1 MKRLLSAILAVAA
14 TAIAADVAHA
24 QAGADFTPQSVHSR
38 QLPNGLPLPNSA
50 GFAATYSTRGF
61 VDFTTPFHQPLG
73 TNGRS
78 CGSCHVANS
87 AWSLTPADARFLFL
101 LTGGTHPLFRPLDA
115 VTAEAP
121 VATVSERRAAY
132 RLLLEKGLFRRTV
145 DVPGTRE
152 YDLVDVDDPHGNP
165 PTKITTFRRP
175 LGTTNLAFAA
185 GVHWDIRTAP
195 IADLHQALLN
205 QVRGNVI
212 AAQQGSA
219 PTPEVMEEVV
229 AWEESLTTAQVWVH
243 GVGSLDR
250 CGARGGPE
258 FLAQQPK
265 VSGRF
270 DLFDAWIGLAP
281 GSCTD
286 RKTDAKR
293 AQIARGQELFNTAL
307 STSGRKCQG
316 CHNVANNGTN
326 LAGTVFNIGVS
337 AASRRT
343 PDLPLY
349 TLQSRLDGSTVQTT
363 DPGRAVITGLW
374 SDLDRF
380 KVPSLRGLAARAPY
394 FHNGIAATLGDVV
407 RHYEESLGFDFTP
420 EEEADLVAFLR
431 AL

>member
-1 MKRLLSAILAVAA
+1 MKSLLSALLAVAS
-14 TAIAADVAHA
+14 TAIAIDMAHA
-24 QAGADFTPQSVHSR
+24 EAGDSAAQNVNSG
-38 QLPNGLPLPNSA
+38 QLPNNFPLPNSA

-61 VDFTTPFHQPLG
+61 LDFTTPFHQALG

-78 CGSCHVANS
+78 CGSCHVPNS

-101 LTGGTHPLFRPLDA
+101 LTGGTHPLFNPLDA
-115 VTAEAP
+115 VTAQAP
-121 VATVSERRAAY
+121 VETVRERRAAY

-145 DVPGTRE
+145 NLPATRE
-152 YDLVDVDDPHGNP
+152 FDLVAVDDPHGNP
-165 PTKITTFRRP
+165 PTMITTFRRP

-185 GVHWDIRTAP
+185 GVHWDVRTAP
-195 IADLHQALLN
+195 VADLHQALIN
-205 QVRGNVI
+205 QVQGNVT
-212 AAQQGSA
+212 AAQQGSP
-219 PTPEVMEEVV
+219 PTQEVKEEVV
-229 AWEESLTTAQVWVH
+229 TWEESLTTAQVWVH

-265 VSGRF
+265 VAGRF
-270 DLFDAWIGLAP
+270 DLFDAWIGLVP

-286 RKTDAKR
+286 RTTDRKR

-307 STSGRKCQG
+307 NATGRTCSG

-326 LAGTVFNIGVS
+326 MNGTLFNIGTS

-349 TLQSRLDGSTVQTT
+349 TLQSRIDGSTVQTT
-363 DPGRAVITGLW
+363 DPGRAVASGLW
-374 SDLDRF
+374 NDMSRF

-394 FHNGIAATLGDVV
+394 FHNGIAATLEDVV
-407 RHYEESLGFDFTP
+407 HLYEESLGFDFTLQ
-420 EEEADLVAFLR
+420 EEEDLVAFLR